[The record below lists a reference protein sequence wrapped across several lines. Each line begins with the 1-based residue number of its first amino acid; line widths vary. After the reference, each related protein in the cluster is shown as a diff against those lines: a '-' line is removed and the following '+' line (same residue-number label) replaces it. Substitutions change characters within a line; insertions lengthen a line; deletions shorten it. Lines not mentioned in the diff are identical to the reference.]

1 MSLAE
6 RLAALGG
13 SVIPVWVYDHDAG
26 RFRWANA
33 AALPLWRADSLD
45 ELLARDFSGNSESS
59 RTRLDNYLQVLRGGG
74 VVSEDWTL
82 YPRGRPET
90 MTLHGSGVQLDD
102 GRLAILFQAVRKAEP
117 VDPSMVR
124 GVEALRHTSLIVSL
138 LAEDGAAIFHNPAAL
153 RAFGDAPTIGPWF
166 GDAGAELLASVR
178 RGEAFEAELPV
189 RRVDGERWHAL
200 RAAPAVDPVT
210 GARAVLL
217 QQIDIHQRRDAE
229 DLAATR
235 SRLVDQ
241 LGRTLA
247 VVEQQR
253 QQILALSAPLLD
265 VGDHTLAV
273 PLIGDLTRE
282 RIREIG
288 ERLLPALH
296 RGHRRHLIL
305 DLTGCSALDEAG
317 AVCLGELIAAAALL
331 GSRSVLTGIAPG
343 LAQAMIAANLD
354 LSRSPTLRTL
364 RDGID
369 HCRDATA

>member
-1 MSLAE
+1 VSLAE
-6 RLAALGG
+6 RLAALGA
-13 SVIPVWVYDHDAG
+13 SVIPVWVYDHDEG
-26 RFRWANA
+26 RFRWANP
-33 AALPLWRADSLD
+33 AALPLWRADSLA
-45 ELLARDFSGNSESS
+45 ELLARDFSGNSASS
-59 RTRLDNYLQVLRGGG
+59 RTRLDNYLHVLRGGG

-82 YPRGRPET
+82 YPRGQPET
-90 MTLHGSGVQLDD
+90 MTLHASGVRLDD

-124 GVEALRHTSLIVSL
+124 GVEALRHTSLMVSL
-138 LAEDGAAIFHNPAAL
+138 IAEDGAAIFHNPAAL
-153 RAFGDAPTIGPWF
+153 RAFGDASAIGPWLS
-166 GDAGAELLASVR
+166 DAGADLLASVR

-189 RRVDGERWHAL
+189 RRVDGERWHSL
-200 RAAPAVDPVT
+200 RATPVVDPVT

-217 QQIDIHQRRDAE
+217 QQLDIHKRRDAE

-235 SRLVDQ
+235 SRDVDQ
-241 LGRTLA
+241 LGRALA

-265 VGDHTLAV
+265 VGDQTLAV

-282 RIREIG
+282 RVREVC

-305 DLTGCSALDEAG
+305 DLTGCEALDELG
-317 AVCLGELIAAAALL
+317 ARSLGELIAAAALL
-331 GSRSVLTGIAPG
+331 GARTVLTGIAPG
-343 LAQAMIAANLD
+343 LARAMIAANLD
-354 LSRSPTLRTL
+354 LSRIQTLQTL

-369 HCRDATA
+369 HCRAAQA